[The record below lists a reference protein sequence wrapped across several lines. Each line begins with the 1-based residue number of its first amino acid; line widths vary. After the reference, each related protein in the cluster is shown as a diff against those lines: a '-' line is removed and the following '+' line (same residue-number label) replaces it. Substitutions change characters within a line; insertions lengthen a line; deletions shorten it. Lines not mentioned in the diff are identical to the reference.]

1 MTEIL
6 NELAVIE
13 APMSEEDKVVHL
25 LTSLPESYDTLVTAL
40 EANEKVPSMEVVI
53 DCLIYEE
60 KKAKERDGSSSGEMG
75 LVYQGQHQKWSK
87 QICRHYCKKLGH
99 GIRDCSE
106 RADSEKRKP
115 WQGNKKPLPKG
126 KSSGKSNSVGLIA
139 THALTAKG
147 PDQAD
152 SWILD
157 SGATCHICSNQKLF
171 DEIELKSSQ
180 EVTRGDG

>member
-1 MTEIL
+1 M
-6 NELAVIE
+6 
-13 APMSEEDKVVHL
+13 
-25 LTSLPESYDTLVTAL
+25 
-40 EANEKVPSMEVVI
+40 
-53 DCLIYEE
+53 
-60 KKAKERDGSSSGEMG
+60 
-75 LVYQGQHQKWSK
+75 
-87 QICRHYCKKLGH
+87 
-99 GIRDCSE
+99 
-106 RADSEKRKP
+106 
-115 WQGNKKPLPKG
+115 PKG

-180 EVTRGDG
+180 EVTMGDDRVIKAAGCGTIKIKLTQQGGSYQDCTLYDVLYVPELSLDLLSIARVTERHKTVMFNELTCNIVTEDNEVVGNATAYTISTAKLLSRESTQSRIT